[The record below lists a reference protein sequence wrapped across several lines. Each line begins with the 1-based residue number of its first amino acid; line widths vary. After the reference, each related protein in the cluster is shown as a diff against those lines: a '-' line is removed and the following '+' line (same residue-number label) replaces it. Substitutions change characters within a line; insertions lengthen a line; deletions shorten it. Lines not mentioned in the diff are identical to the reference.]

1 MMDRGPWNKS
11 PLTEMTNGMTNDS
24 GRRKWRT
31 HGNDAVITRQRY
43 SWCRGILSGFP
54 TISLRERLSVLL
66 IGQLH
71 TRF

>member
-1 MMDRGPWNKS
+1 MEQIAAD
-11 PLTEMTNGMTNDS
+11 
-24 GRRKWRT
+24 
-31 HGNDAVITRQRY
+31 GNDERNDERQRQTKVADARQRRGDYAVIMRQRY